1 LATILATALAIALLG
16 RSLDTRLSQTRAG
29 GVTGGPCSVTQ
40 DPPRMISVL
49 SGTNGCMGFV
59 LSSCRGF
66 QALDADGRL
75 LGLFAEK
82 QAAIEAI
89 TAAST

>member
-1 LATILATALAIALLG
+1 
-16 RSLDTRLSQTRAG
+16 
-29 GVTGGPCSVTQ
+29 
-40 DPPRMISVL
+40 MISVL
-49 SGTNGCMGFV
+49 STTNGCMGFV

-82 QAAIEAI
+82 QAAVEAI
-89 TAAST
+89 TALNSTGDCK